1 VALLEYR
8 DFLAGRG
15 ARLIVLLLSNQ
26 PESLQALR
34 FCREQGIEAHLFDVP
49 PALRLPDEGHFNA
62 AGNEAVAGLVEQLL
76 REGRDA
82 AGS

>member
-1 VALLEYR
+1 V
-8 DFLAGRG
+8 
-15 ARLIVLLLSNQ
+15 LSNQ
-26 PESLQALR
+26 PESLTAYR
-34 FCREQGIEAHLFDVP
+34 FCREQRIEAHLIDVP

-62 AGNEAVAGLVEQLL
+62 AGNEAVAGLVDELL